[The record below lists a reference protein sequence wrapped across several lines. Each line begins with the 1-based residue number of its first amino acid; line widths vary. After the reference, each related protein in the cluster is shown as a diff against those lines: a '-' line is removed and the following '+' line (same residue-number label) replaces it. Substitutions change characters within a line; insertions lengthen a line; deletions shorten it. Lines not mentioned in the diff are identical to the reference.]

1 MKRIPKDIQKKIP
14 ANDIET
20 LNQIDNM
27 LNNMTPFQRKVAKR
41 IIRKMK
47 KKYPD
52 KEFPNV

>member
-14 ANDIET
+14 DNDIET
-20 LNQIDNM
+20 LNQINLM
-27 LNNMTPFQRKVAKR
+27 MNNMTPLQRKVAKR

-52 KEFPNV
+52 KEFPDV

>member
-14 ANDIET
+14 DNDIET

-27 LNNMTPFQRKVAKR
+27 LNNMTPFQRKIAKR
-41 IIRKMK
+41 IIRKMR

>member
-14 ANDIET
+14 DNDIET

>member
-27 LNNMTPFQRKVAKR
+27 LNNMTPFQRKIAKR

>member
-14 ANDIET
+14 DNDIET
-20 LNQIDNM
+20 LNQINLM
-27 LNNMTPFQRKVAKR
+27 MNNMTPFQRKVAKR

>member
-1 MKRIPKDIQKKIP
+1 MKRIPKEIQKKIP
-14 ANDIET
+14 DNDIET